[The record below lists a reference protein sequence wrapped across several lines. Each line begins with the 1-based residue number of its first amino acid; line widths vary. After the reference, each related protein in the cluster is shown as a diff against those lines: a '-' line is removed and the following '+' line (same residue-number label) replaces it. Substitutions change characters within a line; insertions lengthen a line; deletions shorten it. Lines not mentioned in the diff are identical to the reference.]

1 MVFYTLPIVWRDIS
15 LFFECWA
22 IIAVSVWLFVR
33 YPLGGWSHSAF
44 HLVIALLPP
53 LIMEAACH
61 LPTSQAAIRMA
72 AKCAATKL

>member
-1 MVFYTLPIVWRDIS
+1 
-15 LFFECWA
+15 
-22 IIAVSVWLFVR
+22 VSVWLFVR

-44 HLVIALLPP
+44 HLVIALVPP
-53 LIMEAACH
+53 LIMEAACQ